1 MRNFFPLFTALVF
14 TVAFNSCKKEKQVVS
29 VQEREVQYYASL
41 IPIKLD
47 IDKKLNGTIYFKAA
61 DAAYNINLDNIQA
74 NATMS
79 VIHEAIKT
87 QKLLKVYVYKGS
99 LEIAKLE

>member
-1 MRNFFPLFTALVF
+1 MRNIFPLFTILIF
-14 TVAFNSCKKEKQVVS
+14 TVVFSSCSKEKHVDIA
-29 VQEREVQYYASL
+29 QEREVQYYASL

-47 IDKKLNGTIYFKAA
+47 IDNKLIGTVYFKAA
-61 DAAYNINLDNIQA
+61 DKTYNINLDNIQA

-87 QKLLKVYVYKGS
+87 EKLLKVYVYKGS